1 MPQVLIDTIGQKRTF
16 VIKISKHNLEG
27 KAQSLAVTK
36 VLPHDGSALGSD
48 IGADVVVSP
57 DEVALGSG
65 NSEEGSSIA
74 KRTKCG

>member
-1 MPQVLIDTIGQKRTF
+1 MPQALIDVIGQTRTF

-27 KAQSLAVTK
+27 KTQSLTVTK